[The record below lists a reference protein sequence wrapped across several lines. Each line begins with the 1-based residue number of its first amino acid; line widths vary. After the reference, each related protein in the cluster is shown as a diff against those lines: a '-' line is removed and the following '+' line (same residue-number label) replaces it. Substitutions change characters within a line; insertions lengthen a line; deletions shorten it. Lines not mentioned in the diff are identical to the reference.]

1 MTPRPRPV
9 FGTGPEF
16 CPAASQTR
24 IFTAHQWGGCITT
37 MRGAIFPGERSI
49 EGRLE
54 IAGAAVANGQRSDV
68 QGNVRPGHA
77 RHAMPF

>member
-24 IFTAHQWGGCITT
+24 IFTAHQWGGCIAT

-49 EGRLE
+49 EGWLE

-68 QGNVRPGHA
+68 QGQCSSGPR
-77 RHAMPF
+77 RRAMPF